1 MTSIETVLITGDGIL
16 VLRVAGVTK
25 WDASNARE
33 LRAAATELVHNWRIV
48 VVDMTSVTAM
58 DSTGLGSLVGVLKA
72 LPPGGAVRLCGVNP
86 PVKRL
91 IDLSRL
97 QRVFP
102 SYASIDAAV
111 AA

>member
-1 MTSIETVLITGDGIL
+1 MVTAEGIL
-16 VLRVAGVTK
+16 VLRVAGVAK

-33 LRAAATELVHNWRIV
+33 LRAAATELVGSKTVV
-48 VVDMTSVTAM
+48 VVDLSVVAAM

-72 LPPGGAVRLCGVNP
+72 LPPGGVVRLCGVNP

-102 SYASIDAAV
+102 SFASVDDAL